1 MSYGGAGIQ
10 EGENVTTKGKG
21 QRSTRDKKKFF
32 SLIFDLNCVVAA
44 LIVDG
49 LTLVL
54 A

>member
-1 MSYGGAGIQ
+1 MSRQ
-10 EGENVTTKGKG
+10 KG
-21 QRSTRDKKKFF
+21 RDRDPHAIKKIFF